1 MSFLRHLSVLLVTAC
16 LSTAALGCGG
26 LEYEAKGKP
35 PATGAIAKIAGATNE
50 DTKTTRLSLE
60 VSFLQPPA
68 DLAPGG
74 TGFMVWYRKS
84 PSSQWQKLGTLAY
97 DGDTRQAELLDVT
110 IAETVFE
117 LIVSVESG
125 AEVAA
130 PSSVIVVSQPVDA
143 S

>member
-1 MSFLRHLSVLLVTAC
+1 MSVLRKLSVLLVLGAV
-16 LSTAALGCGG
+16 SIAAVGCGG
-26 LEYEAKGKP
+26 LEYEAKGKA

-74 TGFMVWYRKS
+74 TGFVVWYRKS
-84 PSSQWQKLGTLAY
+84 SGSQWQKLGSLAY
-97 DGDTRQAELLDVT
+97 DTDTRQAELLDVT
-110 IAETVFE
+110 VAETAFE

-125 AEVAA
+125 DAA
-130 PSSVIVVSQPVDA
+130 VSPSSVIVVSQPVEG
-143 S
+143 